1 MQKSKKPCGSIRDD
15 PMMDEQ
21 QVIIIRK
28 RKRRH
33 TEGHHGGSWKVAYA
47 DFVTAMMAFF
57 LLLWLLS
64 MVSPEKRIAVAE
76 YFKSFSVMKETG
88 SSFMTGSSQ
97 ILDKAGGGANSVQD
111 YKNIK
116 DRISP
121 KDLQQRLKTAIDINL
136 QSIRDQV
143 IINIV
148 DGGLKIQIVD
158 KEGSLMFP
166 LGSSEPTAKAK
177 EILKV
182 VSDNIK
188 ESSNRII
195 IEGHTDAAPFQSA
208 QTTNWELSTS
218 RASAARRELEKNSID
233 PGRIAKVVGYADQEP
248 YIPLNPMDPRNRRI
262 SIIVI
267 QPK

>member
-1 MQKSKKPCGSIRDD
+1 MDD
-15 PMMDEQ
+15 Q
-21 QVIIIRK
+21 QPIIIRK
-28 RKRRH
+28 VKKRH
-33 TEGHHGGSWKVAYA
+33 NGSHHGGSWKVAYA

-111 YKNIK
+111 FKNRRAK
-116 DRISP
+116 FSS
-121 KDLQQRLKTAIDINL
+121 KELELRLKTAIDMNL
-136 QSIRDQV
+136 QTIKDQV
-143 IINIV
+143 YINIV

-166 LGSSEPTAKAK
+166 LGSAEPTPKAK
-177 EILKV
+177 EILKI
-182 VSDNIK
+182 VSENIK
-188 ESSNRII
+188 GNNSKIVV
-195 IEGHTDAAPFQSA
+195 EGHTDAAPFKSA

-218 RASAARRELEKNSID
+218 RASAARRELENNSID
-233 PGRIAKVVGYADQEP
+233 PGRIAKVVGYADQDLF
-248 YIPLNPMDPRNRRI
+248 IPQNPMDARNRRI
-262 SIIVI
+262 SIIVL

>member
-1 MQKSKKPCGSIRDD
+1 MED
-15 PMMDEQ
+15 Q
-21 QVIIIRK
+21 QIIIIKKVKK
-28 RKRRH
+28 RH
-33 TEGHHGGSWKVAYA
+33 NEGHHGGSWKVAYA

-76 YFKSFSVMKETG
+76 YFKSFSVMKESG
-88 SSFMTGSSQ
+88 SSFMTGSSM

-111 YKNIK
+111 YKNK
-116 DRISP
+116 KSRISP
-121 KDLQQRLKTAIDINL
+121 KDLQQRLTSAIDLNL
-136 QSIRDQV
+136 QAIKDQV

-166 LGSSEPTAKAK
+166 LGSAEPTAKAK
-177 EILKV
+177 EILKI
-182 VSDNIK
+182 VSENIK
-188 ESSNRII
+188 DSSNRII
-195 IEGHTDAAPFQSA
+195 VEGHTDAAPFQSA

-233 PGRIAKVVGYADQEP
+233 PGRIAKVIGYADQELL
-248 YIPLNPMDPRNRRI
+248 IPLNPMDPRNRRI
-262 SIIVI
+262 SIIVV

>member
-1 MQKSKKPCGSIRDD
+1 
-15 PMMDEQ
+15 
-21 QVIIIRK
+21 
-28 RKRRH
+28 
-33 TEGHHGGSWKVAYA
+33 
-47 DFVTAMMAFF
+47 
-57 LLLWLLS
+57 
-64 MVSPEKRIAVAE
+64 
-76 YFKSFSVMKETG
+76 
-88 SSFMTGSSQ
+88 
-97 ILDKAGGGANSVQD
+97 
-111 YKNIK
+111 
-116 DRISP
+116 
-121 KDLQQRLKTAIDINL
+121 
-136 QSIRDQV
+136 
-143 IINIV
+143 
-148 DGGLKIQIVD
+148 
-158 KEGSLMFP
+158 MFP

-177 EILKV
+177 EILKI

-188 ESSNRII
+188 EGSNRII

>member
-1 MQKSKKPCGSIRDD
+1 
-15 PMMDEQ
+15 MDEQ
-21 QVIIIRK
+21 QSVIIIK
-28 RKRRH
+28 RVKKRH
-33 TEGHHGGSWKVAYA
+33 GEGHHGGSWKVAYA

-76 YFKSFSVMKETG
+76 YFKTFSVMKESG

-111 YKNIK
+111 YKNSK
-116 DRISP
+116 TKISP
-121 KDLQQRLKTAIDINL
+121 KELEQRLRSAIDVNL
-136 QSIRDQV
+136 QAIKDQV
-143 IINIV
+143 FISVV
-148 DGGLKIQIVD
+148 DNGLKIQITD

-177 EILKV
+177 EILKI

-188 ESSNRII
+188 DGSNRIVV
-195 IEGHTDAAPFQSA
+195 EGHTDAAPFQSA

-218 RASAARRELEKNSID
+218 RASAARRELEKNSLD
-233 PGRIAKVVGYADQEP
+233 PGRIAKVIGYADQELL
-248 YIPLNPMDPRNRRI
+248 IPQNPMDARNRRI
-262 SIIVI
+262 SIIVL
-267 QPK
+267 QQK